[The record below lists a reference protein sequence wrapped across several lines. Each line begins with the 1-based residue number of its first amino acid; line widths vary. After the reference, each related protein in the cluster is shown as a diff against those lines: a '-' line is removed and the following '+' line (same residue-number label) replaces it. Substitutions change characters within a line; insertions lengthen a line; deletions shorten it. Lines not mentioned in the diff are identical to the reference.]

1 MSSTYRR
8 DARRSKRRNK
18 AAPPTT
24 SEPARARGGPTYA
37 MKSDEPPTTTQTKE
51 QSLSAAVA
59 AARQSAKAA
68 RHYAQYGTMAP
79 VPSSVEDEAPLTSP
93 VRQGHP
99 QITVSPP
106 TKHHRHEEET
116 PAVVRPRPN
125 YQPPR
130 TGGRT
135 GSIPL
140 PVKRVVRAPPTTTAV
155 PVPHRGGPRLPPPR
169 STKATKAKAS
179 KSTTN
184 TNLMRRNSNTP
195 SLAAKSQQIADL
207 LARAS
212 SLRNDSQSLL
222 QERQEKRQQQQQ
234 QQQQPQQRQL
244 QLVPAA
250 TTAKNTVNNSIYNN
264 NNNYANPAAA
274 AAPPTS
280 PSAPSTLS
288 TSQDVFRNI
297 QTAANKGNDGAQF
310 QMGLTYEKGLH
321 GQTIDY
327 VESIRWYSLSAAQNN
342 SRSLCNLG
350 RMYQLG
356 HGEKSVMRKG
366 YAWHGF
372 NVLISLD
379 VSLLSL
385 FSLFSL
391 CLFLLAL
398 LSLLFFSLF
407 KGVEPDDAVA
417 VRYFQKGTTKHLDK
431 TSRQNI

>member
-1 MSSTYRR
+1 
-8 DARRSKRRNK
+8 
-18 AAPPTT
+18 
-24 SEPARARGGPTYA
+24 
-37 MKSDEPPTTTQTKE
+37 
-51 QSLSAAVA
+51 
-59 AARQSAKAA
+59 
-68 RHYAQYGTMAP
+68 
-79 VPSSVEDEAPLTSP
+79 
-93 VRQGHP
+93 
-99 QITVSPP
+99 
-106 TKHHRHEEET
+106 
-116 PAVVRPRPN
+116 
-125 YQPPR
+125 
-130 TGGRT
+130 
-135 GSIPL
+135 
-140 PVKRVVRAPPTTTAV
+140 
-155 PVPHRGGPRLPPPR
+155 
-169 STKATKAKAS
+169 
-179 KSTTN
+179 
-184 TNLMRRNSNTP
+184 MRRNSNTP

-234 QQQQPQQRQL
+234 QQPQQPQL

-264 NNNYANPAAA
+264 NNNYANPAAAA

-356 HGEKSVMRKG
+356 HGEKSVTPKRVCL
-366 YAWHGF
+366 ARF
-372 NVLISLD
+372 QCADLPRCFPALSV
-379 VSLLSL
+379 LSL
-385 FSLFSL
+385 FSLSFSSRSS
-391 CLFLLAL
+391 FF
-398 LSLLFFSLF
+398 SLLFSFQRRGTRRRRRRAVFS
-407 KGVEPDDAVA
+407 K
-417 VRYFQKGTTKHLDK
+417 RYDK

>member
-1 MSSTYRR
+1 
-8 DARRSKRRNK
+8 
-18 AAPPTT
+18 
-24 SEPARARGGPTYA
+24 
-37 MKSDEPPTTTQTKE
+37 
-51 QSLSAAVA
+51 
-59 AARQSAKAA
+59 
-68 RHYAQYGTMAP
+68 
-79 VPSSVEDEAPLTSP
+79 
-93 VRQGHP
+93 
-99 QITVSPP
+99 
-106 TKHHRHEEET
+106 
-116 PAVVRPRPN
+116 
-125 YQPPR
+125 
-130 TGGRT
+130 
-135 GSIPL
+135 
-140 PVKRVVRAPPTTTAV
+140 
-155 PVPHRGGPRLPPPR
+155 
-169 STKATKAKAS
+169 
-179 KSTTN
+179 
-184 TNLMRRNSNTP
+184 MRRNSNTP

-222 QERQEKRQQQQQ
+222 QERQEKRQQQQ

-356 HGEKSVMRKG
+356 HGEKSVVPKRVCL
-366 YAWHGF
+366 ARF
-372 NVLISLD
+372 QCADLPRCCPALSV
-379 VSLLSL
+379 LSL

-398 LSLLFFSLF
+398 LSFLFFSLS

-431 TSRQNI
+431 TSRQNV

>member
-1 MSSTYRR
+1 
-8 DARRSKRRNK
+8 
-18 AAPPTT
+18 
-24 SEPARARGGPTYA
+24 

-169 STKATKAKAS
+169 ST
-179 KSTTN
+179 TN

-234 QQQQPQQRQL
+234 QQQQPQQPQL

-264 NNNYANPAAA
+264 NNNNKYANTANTA

-398 LSLLFFSLF
+398 LSFLFFSLS

-417 VRYFQKGTTKHLDK
+417 VRYLQKGTTKHLDK
-431 TSRQNI
+431 TSRQNVKTKHLDKTFRQNI

>member
-8 DARRSKRRNK
+8 DTRRSKRRNK

-24 SEPARARGGPTYA
+24 SERPARARGGPTYA
-37 MKSDEPPTTTQTKE
+37 MKSDEPPPTTQTKE

-169 STKATKAKAS
+169 STKATKAS
-179 KSTTN
+179 KS
-184 TNLMRRNSNTP
+184 NLMRRNSNTP

-222 QERQEKRQQQQQ
+222 QERQEKRQQ

-356 HGEKSVMRKG
+356 HGEKSVMPKG

-379 VSLLSL
+379 VALLSL

-398 LSLLFFSLF
+398 LSFLFFSLS

>member
-1 MSSTYRR
+1 
-8 DARRSKRRNK
+8 
-18 AAPPTT
+18 
-24 SEPARARGGPTYA
+24 
-37 MKSDEPPTTTQTKE
+37 
-51 QSLSAAVA
+51 
-59 AARQSAKAA
+59 
-68 RHYAQYGTMAP
+68 
-79 VPSSVEDEAPLTSP
+79 
-93 VRQGHP
+93 
-99 QITVSPP
+99 
-106 TKHHRHEEET
+106 
-116 PAVVRPRPN
+116 
-125 YQPPR
+125 
-130 TGGRT
+130 
-135 GSIPL
+135 
-140 PVKRVVRAPPTTTAV
+140 
-155 PVPHRGGPRLPPPR
+155 
-169 STKATKAKAS
+169 
-179 KSTTN
+179 
-184 TNLMRRNSNTP
+184 MRRNSNTP

-234 QQQQPQQRQL
+234 QQQQPQQPQL

-264 NNNYANPAAA
+264 NNNNKYANTANTA

-356 HGEKSVMRKG
+356 HGEKSVTPKRVCL
-366 YAWHGF
+366 AWF
-372 NVLISLD
+372 
-379 VSLLSL
+379 
-385 FSLFSL
+385 
-391 CLFLLAL
+391 
-398 LSLLFFSLF
+398 
-407 KGVEPDDAVA
+407 
-417 VRYFQKGTTKHLDK
+417 
-431 TSRQNI
+431 